1 MVPPPEGPGADATH
15 GGPMKRPAPDLEAF
29 LAWEQQLGPVELAPL
44 AAAAR
49 AQKFSADERTEAMF
63 QAVSALN
70 AASRTQTWLDIVV
83 RTARSG
89 RERPHPVDV
98 RSMVDAALAEA
109 AIADAAIAV
118 AAWEL
123 VGTVGFTARHR
134 DALVWSWIEA
144 FGSMTAPRVARAA

>member
-1 MVPPPEGPGADATH
+1 
-15 GGPMKRPAPDLEAF
+15 MKRPAPDLEAF

-49 AQKFSADERTEAMF
+49 SPKHDADERTEAMF

-83 RTARSG
+83 RTSRSSAG
-89 RERPHPVDV
+89 RVEEAVGLV
-98 RSMVDAALAEA
+98 AALAEA
-109 AIADAAIAV
+109 AIADAAVAV
-118 AAWEL
+118 AAWDL

-134 DALVWSWIEA
+134 DVLVWAWIEA
-144 FGSMTAPRVARAA
+144 FGSMAAPRAARAA

>member
-1 MVPPPEGPGADATH
+1 
-15 GGPMKRPAPDLEAF
+15 MKRPAPDLEAF
-29 LAWEQQLGPVELAPL
+29 LAWEQQLGPGELAPL

-49 AQKFSADERTEAMF
+49 AQAHDTDERTEAMF

-109 AIADAAIAV
+109 AIADAAVAV
-118 AAWEL
+118 AAWDL

-134 DALVWSWIEA
+134 DVLVWAWIEA
-144 FGSMTAPRVARAA
+144 FGSMAAPRAARAA